1 MGRSDEGSLRSSRS
15 GVTSPLGKLTAE
27 IPKLK
32 VPEETREIL
41 EGEAR
46 KAGLTLSEFV
56 RDLLIIRAH
65 GEDAVKSLYA
75 RRVAVVAGT
84 GGE

>member
-1 MGRSDEGSLRSSRS
+1 MSAPLQSSRS
-15 GVTSPLGKLTAE
+15 GVTSTLGKLTAE

-41 EGEAR
+41 EAEAR
-46 KAGLTLSEFV
+46 KAGLSLSEFV

-65 GEDAVKSLYA
+65 GKDAVVSLYA
-75 RRVAVVAGT
+75 QRVDVVAGM